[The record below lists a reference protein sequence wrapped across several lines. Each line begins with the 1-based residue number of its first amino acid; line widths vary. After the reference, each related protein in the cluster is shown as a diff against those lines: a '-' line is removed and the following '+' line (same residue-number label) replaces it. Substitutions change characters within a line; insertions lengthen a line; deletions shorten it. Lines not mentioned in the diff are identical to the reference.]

1 MKIAISILNYN
12 GLDNTLDCLDS
23 IKRLKKDNISLDVI
37 VSDNNS
43 QDNST
48 LTLSKLKDILFIPNE
63 KNYGFA
69 EGHNRAIKTAIK
81 RRASAILILNN
92 DTIVDENLLQSLMK
106 TSHKSDIISPKI
118 YFAPNYEFHKS
129 RYKKNDLGKVIWY
142 AGGIIDWDN
151 ILGKHIGVDEIDE
164 GQYNERLA
172 IDFATG
178 AAMFVKREVFE
189 KIGLFDE
196 RYFLYLEDMDFC
208 VRAKKAGFKIMYEPK
223 AIVWHKNAQS
233 AQGSG
238 SKLQDYYITRNRLLF
253 AFKFAKLKT
262 KIAVFKQTLLV
273 WQNPIRR
280 RALLDFLLN
289 RFGKSRLN
297 K

>member
-48 LTLSKLKDILFIPNE
+48 HTLAKLKDILFIPNE

-106 TSHKSDIISPKI
+106 TSRKSDIVSPKI
-118 YFAPNYEFHKS
+118 YFLT
-129 RYKKNDLGKVIWY
+129 KK
-142 AGGIIDWDN
+142 
-151 ILGKHIGVDEIDE
+151 
-164 GQYNERLA
+164 
-172 IDFATG
+172 
-178 AAMFVKREVFE
+178 
-189 KIGLFDE
+189 
-196 RYFLYLEDMDFC
+196 
-208 VRAKKAGFKIMYEPK
+208 KK
-223 AIVWHKNAQS
+223 
-233 AQGSG
+233 
-238 SKLQDYYITRNRLLF
+238 
-253 AFKFAKLKT
+253 
-262 KIAVFKQTLLV
+262 
-273 WQNPIRR
+273 
-280 RALLDFLLN
+280 
-289 RFGKSRLN
+289 
-297 K
+297 